1 LNKEQLNRQAENTL
15 LQMEKRMIKLT
26 KSKKKKKKDKTNA
39 SAIFMEW
46 REVFQ
51 QHNESVELLWV
62 PNFYQ

>member
-1 LNKEQLNRQAENTL
+1 MNKEKLNRQAEKTL

-26 KSKKKKKKDKTNA
+26 KSKKKKDKTNA

-46 REVFQ
+46 QEVFQ

>member
-1 LNKEQLNRQAENTL
+1 LNKEQLNLQAENTL

-26 KSKKKKKKDKTNA
+26 KSKKKENRSNA

-46 REVFQ
+46 QEVFQ